1 MKIIVADAQKAKRMS
16 EEYVNETS
24 LKHLSEA
31 RERSRTLDLH
41 DTSVLG
47 FHDGLVTSFPWS
59 GSRSVSGIQFIFT
72 VMTDDSPAFLRGS

>member
-31 RERSRTLDLH
+31 RERSQALDLH

-47 FHDGLVTSFPWS
+47 FHDCLVTSF
-59 GSRSVSGIQFIFT
+59 
-72 VMTDDSPAFLRGS
+72 RGRETCDCSDMINIY